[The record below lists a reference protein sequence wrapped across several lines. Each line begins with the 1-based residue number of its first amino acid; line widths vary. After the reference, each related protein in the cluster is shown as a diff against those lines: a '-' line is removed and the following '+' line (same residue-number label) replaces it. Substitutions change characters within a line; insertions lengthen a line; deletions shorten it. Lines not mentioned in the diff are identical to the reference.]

1 MLRKFVNSSLL
12 GAVALGA
19 LVIPASA
26 EASCQD
32 GSNRKIR
39 MVNNTSYTIRRMY
52 GSNQSAT
59 TWQEDVLGDS
69 VLTPGSSVV
78 VNWDDNTCSCMY
90 DFKVVYSDGDQS
102 VKGGVNVCSVATFTF
117 NN

>member
-12 GAVALGA
+12 GAIALGA
-19 LVIPASA
+19 VVVPATA

-32 GSNRKIR
+32 GTSRRIR

-59 TWQEDVLGDS
+59 TWQEDVLGDN
-69 VLTPGSSVV
+69 VLSPGTSVV
-78 VNWDDNTCSCMY
+78 VNWDDDTCSCMY
-90 DFKVVYSDGDQS
+90 DFKVVYSDGDTT
-102 VKGGVNVCSVATFTF
+102 VKSGVNVCAVSTFTF